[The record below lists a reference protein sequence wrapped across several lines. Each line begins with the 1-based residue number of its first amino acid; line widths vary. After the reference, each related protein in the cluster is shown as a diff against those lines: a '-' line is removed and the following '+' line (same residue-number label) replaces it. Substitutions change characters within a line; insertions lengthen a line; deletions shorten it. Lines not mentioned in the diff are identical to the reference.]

1 MKKTVLT
8 VGIAMLFVIGSATFI
23 SCGNSKNHEESESH
37 EHAEDEGHQH
47 AEGEAHEHEHADG
60 DEKHENTA
68 AFEGEKVKDLSLI
81 LDAYFQLKNALVK
94 DDAATAAEASEQVL
108 SAFNGFDMSVIAEDQ
123 MKEYMEI
130 VEDAVENAEHIS
142 ENAGVIDHQR
152 EHLVALSEDMNDLI
166 AIVGTDQKL
175 YQDFC
180 PMANNGEG
188 ATWISEVEEIQNP
201 YMGSKM
207 PKCGKIQKEL

>member
-1 MKKTVLT
+1 MKKKFLT
-8 VGIAMLFVIGSATFI
+8 VGTAILFVVGSATFI
-23 SCGNSKNHEESESH
+23 GCGNSESH
-37 EHAEDEGHQH
+37 EHAEGEEHHHDEG
-47 AEGEAHEHEHADG
+47 GEHA
-60 DEKHENTA
+60 HENTA

-81 LDAYFQLKNALVK
+81 LEGYFRLKNALVK
-94 DDAATAAEASEQVL
+94 DDAETAAEASEQL
-108 SAFNGFDMSVIAEDQ
+108 LTEFNGFDMSVITDDQ

-152 EHLVALSEDMNDLI
+152 EHLVALSEDMKDLI

-175 YQDFC
+175 YVDFC
-180 PMANNGEG
+180 PMANNGDG
-188 ATWISEVEEIQNP
+188 AIWISEIEEIQNP

-207 PKCGKIQKEL
+207 LKCGKIQQEL